1 MIAGTIMSGRDFL
14 DTDILLYALSD
25 SAPAKHRVAQALV
38 TRAIGGEFSISTQVL
53 AEFAVALS
61 KFRDR
66 LTPQDVVALLDTLT
80 PVPLIQPDAAMVRR
94 AVQAHAAYNISFYD
108 GMIVAAAERAGSE
121 KIWSEDLNAGQKYF
135 GVTVANPFQ

>member
-14 DTDILLYALSD
+14 DTNILLYALSD

-53 AEFAVALS
+53 AEFAAVALS

-66 LTPQDVVALLDTLT
+66 LTSSGCSSPARYAHTCPTYPARCRDG
-80 PVPLIQPDAAMVRR
+80 AASRSGPR
-94 AVQAHAAYNISFYD
+94 S
-108 GMIVAAAERAGSE
+108 
-121 KIWSEDLNAGQKYF
+121 L
-135 GVTVANPFQ
+135 